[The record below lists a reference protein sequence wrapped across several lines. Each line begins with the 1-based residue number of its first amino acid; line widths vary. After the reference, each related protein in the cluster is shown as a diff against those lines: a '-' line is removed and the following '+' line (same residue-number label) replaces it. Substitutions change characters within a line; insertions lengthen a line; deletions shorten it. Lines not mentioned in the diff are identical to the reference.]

1 MKILLMSES
10 PLHLSLHDYIRGDEP
25 SPSVYSL
32 RFQSCKHLHAC
43 LTLCTQLVQLKSC
56 HLQDK
61 MQQVS
66 VSNTRWEEGGR
77 QMKGSNDKI
86 MWLPGL
92 TLHAQ

>member
-1 MKILLMSES
+1 MSG
-10 PLHLSLHDYIRGDEP
+10 PFLQLTLHDYTGGDEP
-25 SPSVYSL
+25 SPNVYNL
-32 RFQSCKHLHAC
+32 RFQSCKHLHAW

-66 VSNTRWEEGGR
+66 VSNARWEEGGR

-92 TLHAQ
+92 TLLTG